1 MRKTVISGRLRK
13 PAMALLLLL
22 AGYESEA
29 TNGIVKR
36 FMMAGG
42 GDPKQLADEQIRAWI
57 TSHAQVRQALIPLC
71 ATKRLRGLGENRRG
85 ARVRNSA
92 FAQRHLLHSKWSTDS
107 LT

>member
-1 MRKTVISGRLRK
+1 
-13 PAMALLLLL
+13 MALLLLL

-71 ATKRLRGLGENRRG
+71 ATKRMSASGDW
-85 ARVRNSA
+85 ARTDEGRVCATVPSRNGIFYTPSG
-92 FAQRHLLHSKWSTDS
+92 QRTL
-107 LT
+107 